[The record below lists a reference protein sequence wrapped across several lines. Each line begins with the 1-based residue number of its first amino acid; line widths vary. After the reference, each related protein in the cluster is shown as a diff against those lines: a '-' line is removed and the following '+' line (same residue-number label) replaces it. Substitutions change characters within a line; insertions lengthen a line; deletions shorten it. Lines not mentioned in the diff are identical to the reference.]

1 LDNWQELSRMNERAA
16 NGTVYELSGPE
27 DAPVIALIH
36 GLGLTRGTWD
46 GHLPALAQCYR
57 VLTYDLF
64 GHGESAAPPELP
76 TVTLFSEQLLGLM
89 DALGIGRCA
98 AVGFS
103 LGGMINRRFAIDHPD
118 RLAALGILNSP
129 HERGPE
135 AQALVEERAR
145 QSDAG
150 GPGATLDATIARWF
164 TPGFIAA
171 HPDAIAR
178 VRGWVLANDPVSY
191 AQCRFVL
198 ARGVVELIRPEPPI
212 TAPALVMTC
221 ENDSG
226 STPAM
231 SRAIAGEI
239 EGSECIIV
247 PRLQHMG
254 LVEQPALFTGPLL
267 RFLDRVFAEK

>member
-1 LDNWQELSRMNERAA
+1 MPRTAD
-16 NGTVYELSGPE
+16 GTVYDLTGPE
-27 DAPVIALIH
+27 GAPVVALIH

-46 GHLPALAQCYR
+46 GHVPVLAGRYR

-64 GHGESAAPPELP
+64 GHGESAPPPEVP
-76 TVTLFSEQLLGLM
+76 SVSLFSEQLLGLM
-89 DALGIGRCA
+89 DALGIARVA

-129 HERGPE
+129 HERGAE

-145 QSDAG
+145 QTDAG

-171 HPDAIAR
+171 RPDVIAR

-191 AQCRFVL
+191 ARCRFVL
-198 ARGVVELIRPEPPI
+198 ARGVVELIRPDPPI
-212 TAPALVMTC
+212 AAPALVMTC
-221 ENDSG
+221 EHDSG

-231 SRAIAGEI
+231 SHAIAAELA
-239 EGSECIIV
+239 GSDCIIV
-247 PRLQHMG
+247 PGLQHMG
-254 LVEQPALFTGPLL
+254 LVEDPDLFTGPLL
-267 RFLDRVFAEK
+267 RFLDPVFG